1 MFSKV
6 ITWVFGLTALFLI
19 LYYYVGTASVSNSI
33 FSGVGTVVG
42 RLQGRDNKGNLPSN
56 YPK

>member
-6 ITWVFGLTALFLI
+6 VTWVFGLTALFLI
-19 LYYYVGTASVSNSI
+19 LYYYVGTASVANSL
-33 FSGVGTVVG
+33 FGGVSTLVG
-42 RLQGRDNKGNLPSN
+42 RMQGRDGMGNLPAG